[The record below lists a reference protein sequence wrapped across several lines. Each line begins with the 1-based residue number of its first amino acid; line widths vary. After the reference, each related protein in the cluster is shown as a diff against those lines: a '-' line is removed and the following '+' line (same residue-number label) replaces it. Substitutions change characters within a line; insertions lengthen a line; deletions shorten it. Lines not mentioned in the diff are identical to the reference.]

1 MSNNAVN
8 STFNEL
14 NLTSLAAVVWKS
26 RKVVLRVTLMFA
38 LLGVVIALVSPKRFS
53 ASSTFIPQLNESSSS
68 QGALGGLASLAG
80 FNLSGVSGGSD
91 ISPALYPKIA
101 LSVSFQKTLL
111 NAKIH
116 VDALDSAVTY
126 QEYYD
131 KVYSPGIMEFA
142 KDYSIGLPG
151 KVMKALKGEH
161 EDVLVQEITGI
172 VRVSQEEYSHFRR
185 LDSQLKVIP
194 NEKDGI
200 VTVHFEMPE
209 PLMAAEM
216 TKFSVDLLQE
226 EVIQFK
232 IKNAEEQLRFTEER
246 FSERKKE
253 FEDAQMKLA
262 NFKDRNQNLSSAYA
276 ISQLQQLEANY
287 NFYFDVYTELAKQV
301 EQAKLQVAKD
311 TQVFSILQPVTLPIE
326 KSNIRGSFV
335 VIIFSMMGFSFSIV
349 YILASQYF
357 KELK

>member
-1 MSNNAVN
+1 MSENV
-8 STFNEL
+8 SKSPFEEL
-14 NLTSLAAVVWKS
+14 TLSGLATVVWNR
-26 RKVVLRVTLMFA
+26 RKVVYKVTLLFVV
-38 LLGVVIALVSPKRFS
+38 LGIVVALVSPKRFS
-53 ASSTFIPQLNESSSS
+53 ATSTFIPQMGESPGS

-80 FNLSGVSGGSD
+80 FNLSGVSGSSD
-91 ISPALYPKIA
+91 VPPALYPKIA
-101 LSVSFQKTLL
+101 LSVSFQKALL

-116 VDALDSAVTY
+116 VDALDSAISY

-131 KVYSPGIMEFA
+131 QLYSPGVMEYV
-142 KDYSIGLPG
+142 KDFTVGLPG
-151 KVMKALKGEH
+151 KVVKALKGEP
-161 EDVLVQEITGI
+161 EAVLVQEINGI
-172 VRVSQEEYSHFRR
+172 VRVSQEEYTHFKR
-185 LDSQLKVIP
+185 LNAQLKVIP

-232 IKNAEEQLRFTEER
+232 IKNAKEQLRFTEER
-246 FSERKKE
+246 FLERKEE

-326 KSNIRGSFV
+326 KSNIRGSLV
-335 VIIFSMMGFSFSIV
+335 LIIFSMIGFSFSIV
-349 YILASQYF
+349 YILASEYF
-357 KELK
+357 KRLK